1 MVTADDSHTAPA
13 AVKCVSALRS
23 LQLTSACKEKN
34 NQLFTWVIILFQQ
47 FKQINYKLR
56 NH

>member
-34 NQLFTWVIILFQQ
+34 NQLFTWVIIFFQQ